1 MPRIRVGI
9 GAICGAIALLA
20 IDIVIW
26 KSDLSAFGMWVII
39 GVRGTLVATTV
50 LAFILPYALTRH
62 GSRPFLA
69 GLLATGLF
77 AVLVYWTCCW
87 LAPWQVYVV
96 LQKPVDDIVIGRVYF
111 DGIPGLE
118 QALFAGSR
126 SARLLFE
133 MTCFPLI
140 VTIDSLPLLCIAVLG
155 GWAARAHAL
164 RPPRPGAAG
173 SIFRNRA
180 VRLGIANWKRIL
192 GDWHQ
197 CRRLAPDPAC
207 LWNASII
214 GQPLRFRLG
223 WVRGDREPKAGGGPL
238 VLPSHPAVIHLPAE
252 QPP

>member
-9 GAICGAIALLA
+9 RAICGTIALLA

-26 KSDLSAFGMWVII
+26 KSDLSALGIWVIM

-50 LAFILPYALTRH
+50 LAFIVPYALTRR
-62 GSRPFLA
+62 GSRPFLS
-69 GLLATGLF
+69 GFLATGLS

-96 LQKPVDDIVIGRVYF
+96 LQKSVDEVVIGRVYL

-118 QALFAGSR
+118 QALLAGSR
-126 SARLLFE
+126 SARLLFD

-140 VTIDSLPLLCIAVLG
+140 VTIYSLPLLCIAMLG
-155 GWAARAHAL
+155 GWAASAHAL
-164 RPPRPGAAG
+164 RPPRPGAAT
-173 SIFRNRA
+173 SVFRNRA
-180 VRLGIANWKRIL
+180 VRLGNANWQRIF

-197 CRRLAPDPAC
+197 CPRLAPDPAR

-214 GQPLRFRLG
+214 VGADSWAWDDG
-223 WVRGDREPKAGGGPL
+223 ANCNG
-238 VLPSHPAVIHLPAE
+238 
-252 QPP
+252 